1 MVGYGTGYVIP
12 LSYFCSNLS
21 SALHRLNA
29 SFLEF
34 AFQLNKNP
42 NAIMFAKQ
50 RQRSYTQSGLR
61 QLGVTLIELLV
72 VLVIIGILAAT
83 ILPNFLDA
91 PDKARVTKAKQDI
104 RSIENALVLY
114 RLDNFNYPAQGDGL
128 EALVQKPADAR
139 NWKDGGYIERV
150 PNDPWGNAYQY
161 QNPGQ
166 NGPIDI
172 YSFGGDGRLGGE
184 GTNADIGNWNI
195 E

>member
-1 MVGYGTGYVIP
+1 
-12 LSYFCSNLS
+12 
-21 SALHRLNA
+21 
-29 SFLEF
+29 
-34 AFQLNKNP
+34 
-42 NAIMFAKQ
+42 MFAQ
-50 RQRSYTQSGLR
+50 QSQLPYTKSGLR

-128 EALVQKPADAR
+128 QALVQKPADAR

-166 NGPIDI
+166 NGAIDI

>member
-1 MVGYGTGYVIP
+1 MLAAKTR
-12 LSYFCSNLS
+12 
-21 SALHRLNA
+21 HRRA
-29 SFLEF
+29 
-34 AFQLNKNP
+34 
-42 NAIMFAKQ
+42 AK
-50 RQRSYTQSGLR
+50 R

-104 RSIENALVLY
+104 RALQNSLILY
-114 RLDNFNYPAQGDGL
+114 KLDNFNYPNQGDGL
-128 EALVQKPADAR
+128 QALVQMPSDAR
-139 NWKDGGYIERV
+139 NWKEGGYIERV

-166 NGPIDI
+166 NGEIDI
-172 YSFGGDGRLGGE
+172 FSFGADGRLGGDSF
-184 GTNADIGNWNI
+184 NADIGSWNI